1 MTSPEGY
8 DAYARIL
15 FPFIGPSRRV
25 GDRWAPEEHISW
37 WTLAERNGRVLH
49 PLVEEETIN
58 IGADAQ
64 DYRVSTSLA
73 KEQLAALLPILAR
86 HTSSDGGW
94 FLLWEGLR
102 QSQPVGARSLSQGCP
117 PHAQLL
123 PPEWPVPRLR

>member
-37 WTLAERNGRVLH
+37 RTLAERNGRVLH

-73 KEQLAALLPILAR
+73 KEQLAALLPILSTPCAIT
-86 HTSSDGGW
+86 TS
-94 FLLWEGLR
+94 
-102 QSQPVGARSLSQGCP
+102 
-117 PHAQLL
+117 
-123 PPEWPVPRLR
+123 